1 MIKMREIPLLLS
13 VAALCAIPLMASGGG
28 QAQADSTVP
37 RMTGRYHFLGQED
50 SLSILQEEDALK
62 GYIDVFEG
70 ESESD
75 DVLSYPIT
83 IGSRKGDHVEF
94 KTRPIHEKF
103 YRFSG
108 SVERGT
114 GKKPG
119 DPDYLQLE
127 GELQTITLNSIT
139 GEQKTVKQ
147 QVVLKSIPRGEGPAD

>member
-1 MIKMREIPLLLS
+1 MIKMREIPLLLC
-13 VAALCAIPLMASGGG
+13 VAALSAIPLMASGNG
-28 QAQADSTVP
+28 QVQAAATVP
-37 RMTGRYHFLGQED
+37 RMTGRYRFLGPED
-50 SLSILQEEDALK
+50 SLSILQEEDVLK

-108 SVERGT
+108 SVERGA

-127 GELQTITLNSIT
+127 GELQTITLNSVT